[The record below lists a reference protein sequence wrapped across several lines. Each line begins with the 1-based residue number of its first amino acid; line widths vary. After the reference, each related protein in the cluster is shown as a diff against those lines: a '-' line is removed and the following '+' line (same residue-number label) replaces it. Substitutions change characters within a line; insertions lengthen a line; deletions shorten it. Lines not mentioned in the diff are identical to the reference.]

1 MSQGS
6 QRLKD
11 KVIIITGGGRGLGKY
26 FALGMADEGAKL
38 VIAGRTMSALEA
50 TLKEIHNKTPNAI
63 ALKVDVTSVEDTLS
77 MAKATIDHFGRI
89 DVLVNNAGMLERTR
103 ISRTPFWELDLKEWD
118 QVIEINLKGTFLC
131 ARAVFPYM
139 KNQKSGKIINLSSG
153 TYMQGV
159 PFQSHY
165 VATKGGVI
173 GLTRSWAREVG
184 DFGISVN
191 CIAPGG
197 TQAYDIN
204 NPDEK
209 DDRERRQASLEKAT
223 ISNRCFKRVEYAE
236 DLVGTAIFLASSD
249 SDFITGQTIVVD
261 GGANFI

>member
-1 MSQGS
+1 MSES
-6 QRLKD
+6 CQRLKD
-11 KVIIITGGGRGLGKY
+11 KVIIITGGGRGLGRA

-38 VIAGRTMSALEA
+38 VIAGRTVSALEA
-50 TLKEIHNKTPNAI
+50 TLTEILEKTQD
-63 ALKVDVTSVEDTLS
+63 ALTVQVDVTKVEDTES
-77 MAKATIDHFGRI
+77 MVSSTIDRFGRI
-89 DVLVNNAGMLERTR
+89 DILINNAAMLERPA
-103 ISRTPFWELDLKEWD
+103 ISRKPFWELEIDEWD
-118 QVIEINLKGTFLC
+118 RVMEVNLKGTFLC
-131 ARAVFPYM
+131 SRAVFPYM
-139 KNQKSGKIINLSSG
+139 KSQKSGKIINMSSG

-165 VATKGGVI
+165 VASKGGVI

-184 DFGISVN
+184 EFGIGVN

-209 DDRERRQASLEKAT
+209 EGWERRQASLEKASV
-223 ISNRCFKRVEYAE
+223 SNRCFKRIEYAE
-236 DLVGTAIFLASSD
+236 DLVGTAIFLASSE

-261 GGANFI
+261 GGSNFI